1 MTVRLRS
8 VCYLI
13 CGNFLMAAYIVGNKS
28 HYYVSRQ
35 ALLILSYLPEA
46 ALVVI
51 FIYEYM
57 VLA

>member
-1 MTVRLRS
+1 
-8 VCYLI
+8 
-13 CGNFLMAAYIVGNKS
+13 MAAYIVENKS
-28 HYYVSRQ
+28 RYYVSRQ